1 MFNLAGITGLVLCLL
16 IMLNACNTASAV
28 SSPNKNIK
36 PSQST
41 NEVTLSN
48 LELGIAYMK
57 QGSYEKALEKLNR
70 AKEADPQ
77 YSPTYNAIALLYEQ
91 LGQHN
96 KAEDYYKKAIKLNNA
111 DSSTLNNYGR
121 FLCKQNRQTE
131 AEDIFQQAAD
141 NPLYETPEI
150 AITNAGVC
158 FFNNQNNAKA
168 EEYFRKALQIN
179 PRIPPA
185 LLLMSEISYNQGEAL
200 NARGYLQRFQEVS
213 RHTPKSLWLGIILEQ
228 SLQNDDAVSSYALL
242 LKNQFP
248 DSEEAA
254 KLRQSGIK

>member
-1 MFNLAGITGLVLCLL
+1 MVILS
-16 IMLNACNTASAV
+16 ACNTV
-28 SSPNKNIK
+28 TGTNKNIK
-36 PSQST
+36 PSEST

-57 QGSYEKALEKLNR
+57 QGAYEKALEKLNR

-77 YSPTYNAIALLYEQ
+77 YSPTYNALGLLYEQ
-91 LGQHN
+91 FGQQN
-96 KAEDYYKKAIKLNNA
+96 KAEEHFKKAIRINSA

-121 FLCKQNRQTE
+121 FLCKQDRRDE
-131 AEDIFQQAAD
+131 AESVFQQAAD

-158 FFNNQNNAKA
+158 FYNNQNTAKA
-168 EEYFRKALQIN
+168 EEYFRKALQLN
-179 PRIPPA
+179 PRVPPA
-185 LLLMSEISYNQGEAL
+185 LLLMAEISYNQGETL
-200 NARGYLQRFQEVS
+200 SARGYLQRFQQIS
-213 RHTPKSLWLGIILEQ
+213 RHTPKSLWLGIRLEQ
-228 SLQNDDAVSSYALL
+228 ALKNDDAVSSYALL

-254 KLRQSGIK
+254 KLRQSGIR